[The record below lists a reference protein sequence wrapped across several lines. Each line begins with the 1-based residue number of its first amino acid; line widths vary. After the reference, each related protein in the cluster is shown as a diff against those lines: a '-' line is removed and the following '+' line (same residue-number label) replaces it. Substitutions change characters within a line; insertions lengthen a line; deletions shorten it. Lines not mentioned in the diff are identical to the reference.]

1 VKVTPNTQLKDPS
14 ASAPAVT
21 TPYRLAFPARA
32 LIALTHDASLLAMLR
47 RLDDGHALH
56 PVGSEV
62 DLSSALLAHNPG
74 VALLDCAALASN
86 VGALAQRLHGQFPE
100 LVLIVAGSADEQGL
114 LASHITDGS
123 VHRFLHKPFSEQR
136 VRLFVESAWK
146 RQEQVDALPEIR
158 APARLA
164 PRRTGASHG
173 WLILALVL
181 AVAAGAGAF
190 VLKGKLAPHAAAPA
204 APAVDA
210 ALAALLRRADQAL
223 AAGQLVTPSTD
234 NAADLYRAALARSA
248 NDPHALNGLEQVIE
262 RLLGSA
268 DQALQQHQLDVA
280 QQFVDAARAL
290 SPSHPRVAFLAAEV
304 GAQRE
309 RAVLSRVQRAA
320 AGGNVAGALAA
331 LGEAAHAGDPASIP
345 AAAAPG
351 SDGPPAP
358 GSAAPAQA
366 AATAVAPAGTPAGTP
381 AATSGVADY
390 LARASAALSHGQL
403 IEPVEDNARV
413 YIAAAHALAPDD
425 PDVQAAVLDLIAR
438 LLSEAR
444 QAVAGKNAEQA
455 EIWTT
460 AAADAGADAV
470 QIETLH
476 QEIVELHSASTADVL
491 AQQAASF
498 RQRLEQGRLLEP
510 STDSAK
516 FYLAQLTQTD
526 AGSSLTQQARSAF
539 AQRALEEARGAL
551 ASQDL
556 ARAHQ
561 WLSEARS
568 AGADAAELQTLEDSL
583 NAAPAQPADGIVSES
598 TLTRIHYVAPKYPEA
613 ASQRSV
619 GGWVDLQFLVG
630 TDGSVSDQAVVGAQ
644 PAGMFEQAALDAVA
658 QWRYQPVLRAGQAVS
673 QRARVRVRFAVQP

>member
-1 VKVTPNTQLKDPS
+1 VKVSPNTQVKDPS

-21 TPYRLAFPARA
+21 TPYRAAFPARA
-32 LIALTHDASLLAMLR
+32 LIALTHDAALLAILK
-47 RLDDGHALH
+47 RLSDGHPLY

-62 DLSSALLAHNPG
+62 DLSSALLAQNPG
-74 VALLDCAALASN
+74 VAVLDCAALATD
-86 VGALAQRLHGQFPE
+86 VAALAQRLHGQFPE

-164 PRRTGASHG
+164 PRRSSSSRG
-173 WLILALVL
+173 WLVLALVL
-181 AVAAGAGAF
+181 AVAAAAGAF
-190 VLKGKLAPHAAAPA
+190 VLKMMAAAHVTA
-204 APAVDA
+204 ASATPPLDS
-210 ALAALLRRADQAL
+210 ALAGLLMRADQAL
-223 AAGQLVTPSTD
+223 AAGHLVTPAGD
-234 NAADLYRAALARSA
+234 NAAELYRAALTRSA
-248 NDPHALNGLEQVIE
+248 EDPRALNGLEQVIE

-290 SPSHPRVAFLAAEV
+290 NPSHPRVAFLAAEI

-331 LGEAAHAGDPASIP
+331 LGDAAHPGDAATLPTP
-345 AAAAPG
+345 TAAAA
-351 SDGPPAP
+351 DGPPAP
-358 GSAAPAQA
+358 GSAPLAPSATPGSTA
-366 AATAVAPAGTPAGTP
+366 AATP

-390 LARASAALSHGQL
+390 LARASAALSRGQL
-403 IEPVEDNARV
+403 IEPVEDNARF

-460 AAADAGADAV
+460 AAADAGADPV
-470 QIETLH
+470 QIEALH
-476 QEIVELHSASTADVL
+476 QQIVGLHSAATADVL

-498 RQRLEQGRLLEP
+498 RQRLEQGHVLEP
-510 STDSAK
+510 GTDSAK

-526 AGSSLTQQARSAF
+526 PGSSVAQQARSAY

-556 ARAHQ
+556 AHAGL
-561 WLSEARS
+561 WLTEARA
-568 AGADAAELQTLEDSL
+568 AGADAAELRTLDDSL
-583 NAAPAQPADGIVSES
+583 SAAQSPSQPPDSIVNES
-598 TLTRIHYVAPKYPEA
+598 TLTRTHYVAPRYPEA
-613 ASQRSV
+613 ASQHAL

-630 TDGSVSDQAVVGAQ
+630 TDGTVSDEKVVGAQ
-644 PAGMFEQAALDAVA
+644 PAGMFEQAALEAVRE
-658 QWRYQPVLRAGQAVS
+658 WRYQAVMRAGQAVS
-673 QRARVRVRFAVQP
+673 QRAQVRVRFAVPP